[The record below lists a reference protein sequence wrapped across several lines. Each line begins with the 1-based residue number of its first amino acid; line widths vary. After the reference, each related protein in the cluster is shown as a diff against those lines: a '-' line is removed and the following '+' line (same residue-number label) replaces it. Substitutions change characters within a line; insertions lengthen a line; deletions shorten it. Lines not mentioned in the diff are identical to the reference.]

1 MVRRVGIRTAFAGWA
16 LIFAVSASAATVEE
30 RIEVAPGV
38 ELRTIE
44 SGRPSAP
51 LTVVMIPGWSAGAD
65 IWHGQID
72 RLNATYRV
80 ITFDPR
86 SQGDSTK
93 TTSGNTPEQRAAD
106 LHAMLAA
113 KHGARPV
120 LVGWSQAVQDIAAFV
135 TRYGTRDIA
144 GIVLVDAAVSE
155 GAKGIEARP
164 KEAAAQFSQFAIYQS
179 AQEDY
184 LRGMFGFIISKPQPS
199 GLVDQAVATGMKTPP
214 SIGIAMLVADMF
226 GIDRT
231 PALAKIDCPLL
242 IIAAA
247 SSGELAQQQA
257 EAAVVK
263 NARFVRID
271 DAGHAVF
278 LDQPERFGTTLSTF
292 LKELNTSTGR

>member
-1 MVRRVGIRTAFAGWA
+1 MRRVAIRAAFAGWA
-16 LIFAVSASAATVEE
+16 LIFAACASAATVEE
-30 RIEVAPGV
+30 RVEVAPGV

-44 SGRPSAP
+44 SGLPNAP

-65 IWHGQID
+65 IWRGQID

-80 ITFDPR
+80 ISFDPR

-106 LHAMLAA
+106 LHALLAA
-113 KHGARPV
+113 KHAARPV

-135 TRYGTRDIA
+135 TRYGARDIA
-144 GIVLVDAAVSE
+144 GIVLVDAAVSD

-164 KEAAAQFSQFAIYQS
+164 KGAAAQFSQFAIYQS

-184 LRGMFGFIISKPQPS
+184 LRGMFGFIISKPQAA

-214 SIGIAMLVADMF
+214 STGIAMLVADMF

-242 IIAAA
+242 IIAAG

-257 EAAVVK
+257 EAALVR

-278 LDQPERFGTTLSTF
+278 LDQPERFATTLSTF
-292 LKELNTSTGR
+292 LKELSPSTGR

>member
-1 MVRRVGIRTAFAGWA
+1 MRRAEIMAAFAGWA
-16 LIFAVSASAATVEE
+16 VMVPADVSAATVEQ

-38 ELRTIE
+38 ALRTVE
-44 SGRPSAP
+44 SGRATAP

-65 IWHGQID
+65 IWSNQAD
-72 RLNATYRV
+72 RLSAAYRV
-80 ITFDPR
+80 IAFDPR

-106 LHAMLAA
+106 LHALLAA

-120 LVGWSQAVQDIAAFV
+120 LVGWSQAVQDIAAYV

-144 GIVLVDAAVSE
+144 GIVLVDAAVSD

-164 KEAAAQFSQFAIYQS
+164 KDAAAQFGRFAIYQS

-184 LRGMFGFIISKPQPS
+184 LRGMFGFIISKPQPAEI
-199 GLVDQAVATGMKTPP
+199 VEQAVATGMKTPP

-242 IIAAA
+242 IIAAG

-257 EAAVVK
+257 EAALVR

-292 LKELNTSTGR
+292 LKELGTSTGR